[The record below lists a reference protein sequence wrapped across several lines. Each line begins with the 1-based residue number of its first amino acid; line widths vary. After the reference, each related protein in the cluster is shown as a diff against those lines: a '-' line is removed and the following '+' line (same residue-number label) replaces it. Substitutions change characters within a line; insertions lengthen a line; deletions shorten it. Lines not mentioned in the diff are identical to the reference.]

1 MRMTLHYIKM
11 DARTLHVTVF
21 TDPMEAMETV
31 RTLIAGNDPEIGAF
45 QFTVEHIHDEDR
57 WQGGKPA

>member
-1 MRMTLHYIKM
+1 MTLHYIKM
-11 DARTLHVTVF
+11 EARTLHVTVF

-45 QFTVEHIHDEDR
+45 QFTVEGIHEGDGWLR
-57 WQGGKPA
+57 GGKPA